1 MWWMFNSLLLNY
13 VLITS
18 LVCSGVHTLLIL
30 SPPQLAGFVDV
41 SFNVTL

>member
-18 LVCSGVHTLLIL
+18 LVCGVHTLLIL

-41 SFNVTL
+41 SFYVTL